1 MPSTLDEALP
11 SLLTTI
17 YNFPPAPPKF
27 DRLGTFYIA
36 FGASWTFLVVAGML
50 FCALNHENPVLKI
63 RCIPLS
69 FGAIILLHSYWIL
82 AQITY
87 SVGMSMPIVLAYDI
101 QYFFMG
107 IYYPLGMALF
117 HASNLRFLRIAKL
130 QRHFARSEVRG
141 REERSREGG
150 VLSVFR
156 RVRGWEYTAQIMFW
170 IGLGITVQILLTI
183 VMWLA
188 CKKYHPSFGMPG
200 TEIKGSTFS
209 EQLVDLGRG
218 WEWWP
223 SLLWQLVWTWIVA
236 PYLIWHSWDIRD
248 TMGWRTQ
255 TIACCTASLHA
266 VPMFLIASYVPAFQK
281 VNVYFAPSQWIH
293 LSIMVF
299 EIFAVFVPVYL
310 VIRSWSIVRRVNTS
324 NDRWEVDSMKST
336 SDTDDSS
343 SSIIVVADWKSSS
356 TSFSEKEPPDFFE
369 QDLGDRFLTMAAL
382 DYLLRNNPT
391 PLQDFSAMHDF
402 SGENIAFL
410 TRAARFK
417 ASWPVMPSGAQIRD
431 VYNEALGIYTDFIST
446 KHAEFPLNLASRDL
460 KALED
465 IFEYA
470 ARSLMGGSESDANRN
485 PATPFDVEA
494 SSPRGGPG
502 FLGNSSTASEVFLLA
517 PVQYRGPVPRAFS
530 LDVFDQIESHVKYL
544 VLTNTWPKFV
554 GEMCARRREGGLSC
568 SEVAMSSQESGNSSR
583 FSRRLDRVLRDMGL

>member
-1 MPSTLDEALP
+1 MPMTPEALP
-11 SLLTTI
+11 SLTTI

-27 DRLGTFYIA
+27 DRVGTFYIA
-36 FGASWTFLVVAGML
+36 FGASWTLLVVAGML
-50 FCALNHENPVLKI
+50 FCALNHDNPVVKI

-87 SVGMSMPIVLAYDI
+87 SVGMSMPVVLAYDI

-130 QRHFARSEVRG
+130 QRYFARSEVPV
-141 REERSREGG
+141 RELKSREEGG

-156 RVRGWEYTAQIMFW
+156 RVRDWEYTAQIMFW
-170 IGLGITVQILLTI
+170 VGLGIAVQILLTI

-188 CKKYHPSFGMPG
+188 CKKYHPSFGLPG
-200 TEIKGSTFS
+200 TEIKGSTFP

-223 SLLWQLVWTWIVA
+223 FLLWQLVWTWIVA

-299 EIFAVFVPVYL
+299 EIFAVFVPAYL
-310 VIRSWSIVRRVNTS
+310 VIRSWSIVRHVNTS
-324 NDRWEVDSMKST
+324 NDRWEVDSMKSI
-336 SDTDDSS
+336 SDVSSSS
-343 SSIIVVADWKSSS
+343 SSIVADWKSSYF
-356 TSFSEKEPPDFFE
+356 TSFSKKETPDFFK

-417 ASWPVMPSGAQIRD
+417 ASWPVMPSGTQVLD

-446 KHAEFPLNLASRDL
+446 KDAEFPLNLASREL
-460 KALED
+460 KAQED
-465 IFEYA
+465 VFEYA
-470 ARSLMGGSESDANRN
+470 VRSLMGASDAN

-494 SSPRGGPG
+494 PRAKGG
-502 FLGNSSTASEVFLLA
+502 FLGNSSTASEIFLL
-517 PVQYRGPVPRAFS
+517 VQYRGPVPDAFS
-530 LDVFDQIESHVKYL
+530 LDIFDQIESHVKYL

-554 GEMCARRREGGLSC
+554 SEMRARRREGGLNCSE
-568 SEVAMSSQESGNSSR
+568 SEVAVSEQEQESRNSSR
-583 FSRRLDRVLRDMGL
+583 FSSRLDKVLRDMGL

>member
-1 MPSTLDEALP
+1 MPSSTPEALP
-11 SLLTTI
+11 SLTTI
-17 YNFPPAPPKF
+17 YNFPPTPPKF
-27 DRLGTFYIA
+27 DPVGTFYIA
-36 FGASWTFLVVAGML
+36 FGASWTLLVVAGML
-50 FCALNHENPVLKI
+50 FCALNHDNPVLKI

-82 AQITY
+82 AQVTY

-107 IYYPLGMALF
+107 VYYPLGMALF

-130 QRHFARSEVRG
+130 QRHFARSEVRR

-150 VLSVFR
+150 VLSGFR
-156 RVRGWEYTAQIMFW
+156 RVRGWEYTAQVMFW
-170 IGLGITVQILLTI
+170 VGLGISVQILLTI

-200 TEIKGSTFS
+200 TEIKGSTFP

-236 PYLIWHSWDIRD
+236 PYLIWQSWDIRD

-299 EIFAVFVPVYL
+299 EIFALFVPAYL
-310 VIRSWSIVRRVNTS
+310 VIRSWSTVRRVNTS

-336 SDTDDSS
+336 SDVS
-343 SSIIVVADWKSSS
+343 SSIVADWKSSS
-356 TSFSEKEPPDFFE
+356 TSISEKEPRDFFE

-417 ASWPVMPSGAQIRD
+417 ASWPVMPSGAQVLD

-446 KHAEFPLNLASRDL
+446 KDAEFPLNLASRDL
-460 KALED
+460 KAQED

-470 ARSLMGGSESDANRN
+470 ARSLMGGSDAN

-494 SSPRGGPG
+494 PRGG
-502 FLGNSSTASEVFLLA
+502 FLGNSSTASDIFLL
-517 PVQYRGPVPRAFS
+517 VQYRGPVPDAFS

-554 GEMCARRREGGLSC
+554 GEMRARRREGGLNC
-568 SEVAMSSQESGNSSR
+568 SEVTMSSQESSDSSR
-583 FSRRLDRVLRDMGL
+583 FSRRLDKVLRDMGL

>member
-1 MPSTLDEALP
+1 MPMIPEALP
-11 SLLTTI
+11 SLTTI

-27 DRLGTFYIA
+27 DRVGTFYIA
-36 FGASWTFLVVAGML
+36 FGASWTLLVVAGML
-50 FCALNHENPVLKI
+50 FCALNHDNPVVKI

-69 FGAIILLHSYWIL
+69 FGAIILLHSCWIL

-117 HASNLRFLRIAKL
+117 HVSNLRFLRIAKL
-130 QRHFARSEVRG
+130 QRHFARSELRVRELKS
-141 REERSREGG
+141 REEGG

-156 RVRGWEYTAQIMFW
+156 RVRDWEYTAQIMFW
-170 IGLGITVQILLTI
+170 VGLGIAVQILLTI

-188 CKKYHPSFGMPG
+188 CKKYHPTFGLPG
-200 TEIKGSTFS
+200 TETKGSTFP

-223 SLLWQLVWTWIVA
+223 CLLWQLVWTWIVA
-236 PYLIWHSWDIRD
+236 PYLIWHSWDMRD

-299 EIFAVFVPVYL
+299 EIFAVFVPAYL
-310 VIRSWSIVRRVNTS
+310 VIRSWSIVHHVNTS
-324 NDRWEVDSMKST
+324 NDRWEVNSMKQKSN
-336 SDTDDSS
+336 SDVSSS
-343 SSIIVVADWKSSS
+343 SSIVADWKSSSS
-356 TSFSEKEPPDFFE
+356 TSFSEKETPDFFK

-417 ASWPVMPSGAQIRD
+417 ASWPVMPPGTQVLD

-446 KHAEFPLNLASRDL
+446 KDAEFPLNLASREL
-460 KALED
+460 KAQKDL
-465 IFEYA
+465 FEYA
-470 ARSLMGGSESDANRN
+470 ARSLMGASDAN

-494 SSPRGGPG
+494 PTRARGG
-502 FLGNSSTASEVFLLA
+502 FVGNSSTASEIFLL
-517 PVQYRGPVPRAFS
+517 VQYRGPVPDAFS

-554 GEMCARRREGGLSC
+554 SEMRARRWEGGLNCSE
-568 SEVAMSSQESGNSSR
+568 SEVAMSSQESRNSSR
-583 FSRRLDRVLRDMGL
+583 FSSRLDKVLRDMGL

>member
-1 MPSTLDEALP
+1 MPSSTPGALP
-11 SLLTTI
+11 SLTTI
-17 YNFPPAPPKF
+17 YNFPPTPPKF
-27 DRLGTFYIA
+27 DPVGTFYIA
-36 FGASWTFLVVAGML
+36 FGASWTLLVVAGML
-50 FCALNHENPVLKI
+50 FCALNHDNPVLKI

-82 AQITY
+82 AQVTY

-107 IYYPLGMALF
+107 VYYPLGMALF

-150 VLSVFR
+150 VLSGFR
-156 RVRGWEYTAQIMFW
+156 RVRGWEYTAQVMFW
-170 IGLGITVQILLTI
+170 VGLGISVQILLTI

-200 TEIKGSTFS
+200 TEIKGSTFP

-236 PYLIWHSWDIRD
+236 PYLIWQSWDIRD

-299 EIFAVFVPVYL
+299 EIFALFVPAYL
-310 VIRSWSIVRRVNTS
+310 VIRSWSTVRRVNTS
-324 NDRWEVDSMKST
+324 NVRWEVDSMKST
-336 SDTDDSS
+336 SDVS
-343 SSIIVVADWKSSS
+343 SSIVADWKSSS
-356 TSFSEKEPPDFFE
+356 TSISEKEPPDFFE

-417 ASWPVMPSGAQIRD
+417 ASWPVMPSGAQVLD

-446 KHAEFPLNLASRDL
+446 KDAEFPLNLASRDL
-460 KALED
+460 KAQED

-470 ARSLMGGSESDANRN
+470 ARSLMGGSDAN

-494 SSPRGGPG
+494 PRGG
-502 FLGNSSTASEVFLLA
+502 FLGNSSTASDIFLL
-517 PVQYRGPVPRAFS
+517 VQYRGPVPDAFS

-554 GEMCARRREGGLSC
+554 GEMRARRREGGLNC
-568 SEVAMSSQESGNSSR
+568 SEVTMSSQESSDSSR
-583 FSRRLDRVLRDMGL
+583 FSRRLDKVLRDMGL

>member
-1 MPSTLDEALP
+1 MPSSTPEALP
-11 SLLTTI
+11 SLTTI
-17 YNFPPAPPKF
+17 YNFPPTPPKF
-27 DRLGTFYIA
+27 DPVGTFYIA
-36 FGASWTFLVVAGML
+36 FGASWTLLVVAGML
-50 FCALNHENPVLKI
+50 FCALNHDNPVLKI

-82 AQITY
+82 AQVTY

-107 IYYPLGMALF
+107 VYYPLGMALF

-150 VLSVFR
+150 VLSGFR
-156 RVRGWEYTAQIMFW
+156 RVRGWEYTAQVMFW
-170 IGLGITVQILLTI
+170 VGLGIAVQILLTI

-200 TEIKGSTFS
+200 TEIKGSTFP

-236 PYLIWHSWDIRD
+236 PYLIWQSWDIRD

-299 EIFAVFVPVYL
+299 EIFALFVPAYL
-310 VIRSWSIVRRVNTS
+310 VIRSWSTVRRVNTS
-324 NDRWEVDSMKST
+324 NVRWEVDSMKST
-336 SDTDDSS
+336 SDVS
-343 SSIIVVADWKSSS
+343 SSIVADWKSSS
-356 TSFSEKEPPDFFE
+356 TSISEKEPPDFFE

-417 ASWPVMPSGAQIRD
+417 ASWPVMPSGAQVLD

-446 KHAEFPLNLASRDL
+446 KDAEFPLNLASRDL
-460 KALED
+460 KAQED

-470 ARSLMGGSESDANRN
+470 ARSLMGGSDAN

-494 SSPRGGPG
+494 PRGG
-502 FLGNSSTASEVFLLA
+502 FLGNSSTASDIFLL
-517 PVQYRGPVPRAFS
+517 VQYRGPVPDAFS

-554 GEMCARRREGGLSC
+554 GEMRARRREGGLNC
-568 SEVAMSSQESGNSSR
+568 SEVTMSSQESSDSSR
-583 FSRRLDRVLRDMGL
+583 FSRRLDKVLRDMGL

>member
-1 MPSTLDEALP
+1 MPSSTPGALP
-11 SLLTTI
+11 SLTTI
-17 YNFPPAPPKF
+17 YNFPPTPPKF
-27 DRLGTFYIA
+27 DPVGTFYIA
-36 FGASWTFLVVAGML
+36 FGASWTLLVVAGML
-50 FCALNHENPVLKI
+50 FCALNHDNPVLKI

-82 AQITY
+82 AQVTY

-107 IYYPLGMALF
+107 VYYPLGMALF

-150 VLSVFR
+150 VLSGFR
-156 RVRGWEYTAQIMFW
+156 RVRGWEYTAQVMFW
-170 IGLGITVQILLTI
+170 VGLGISVQILLTI

-200 TEIKGSTFS
+200 TEIKGSTFP

-236 PYLIWHSWDIRD
+236 PYLIWQSWDIRD

-299 EIFAVFVPVYL
+299 EIFALFVPAYL
-310 VIRSWSIVRRVNTS
+310 VIRSWSTVRRVNTS

-336 SDTDDSS
+336 SDVS
-343 SSIIVVADWKSSS
+343 SSIVADWKSSS
-356 TSFSEKEPPDFFE
+356 TSISEKEPPDFFE

-391 PLQDFSAMHDF
+391 PLQNFSAMHDF

-417 ASWPVMPSGAQIRD
+417 ASWPVMPSGAQVLD

-446 KHAEFPLNLASRDL
+446 KDAEFPLNLASRDL
-460 KALED
+460 KAQED

-470 ARSLMGGSESDANRN
+470 ARSLMGGSDAN

-494 SSPRGGPG
+494 PRGG
-502 FLGNSSTASEVFLLA
+502 FLGNSSTASDIFLL
-517 PVQYRGPVPRAFS
+517 VQYRGPVPDAFS

-554 GEMCARRREGGLSC
+554 GEMRARRREGGLNC
-568 SEVAMSSQESGNSSR
+568 SEVTMSSQESSDSSR
-583 FSRRLDRVLRDMGL
+583 FSRRLDKVLRDMGL

>member
-1 MPSTLDEALP
+1 MPSSTPEALP
-11 SLLTTI
+11 SLTTI
-17 YNFPPAPPKF
+17 YNFPPTPPKF
-27 DRLGTFYIA
+27 DPVGTFYIA
-36 FGASWTFLVVAGML
+36 FGASWTLLVVAGML
-50 FCALNHENPVLKI
+50 FCALNHDNPVLKI

-69 FGAIILLHSYWIL
+69 FGAIILLHSFWIL
-82 AQITY
+82 AQVTY

-107 IYYPLGMALF
+107 VYYPLGMALF

-150 VLSVFR
+150 VLSGFR
-156 RVRGWEYTAQIMFW
+156 RVRGWEYTAQVMFW
-170 IGLGITVQILLTI
+170 VGLGISVQILLTI

-200 TEIKGSTFS
+200 TEIKGSTFP

-236 PYLIWHSWDIRD
+236 PYLIWQSWDIRD

-299 EIFAVFVPVYL
+299 EIFALFVPAYL
-310 VIRSWSIVRRVNTS
+310 VIRSWSTVRRVNTS

-336 SDTDDSS
+336 SDVS
-343 SSIIVVADWKSSS
+343 SSIVADWKSSS
-356 TSFSEKEPPDFFE
+356 TRISEKEPPDFFE

-417 ASWPVMPSGAQIRD
+417 ASWPVMPSGAQVLD

-446 KHAEFPLNLASRDL
+446 KDAEFPLNLASRDL
-460 KALED
+460 KAQED

-470 ARSLMGGSESDANRN
+470 ARSLMGGSDAN

-494 SSPRGGPG
+494 PRGG
-502 FLGNSSTASEVFLLA
+502 FLGNSSTASDIFLL
-517 PVQYRGPVPRAFS
+517 VQYRGPVPDAFS

-554 GEMCARRREGGLSC
+554 GEMRARRREGGLNC
-568 SEVAMSSQESGNSSR
+568 SEVTMSSQESSDSSR
-583 FSRRLDRVLRDMGL
+583 FSRRLDKVLRDMGL

>member
-1 MPSTLDEALP
+1 MPSSTPGALP
-11 SLLTTI
+11 SLTTI
-17 YNFPPAPPKF
+17 YNFPPTPPKF
-27 DRLGTFYIA
+27 DPVGTFYIA
-36 FGASWTFLVVAGML
+36 FGASWTLLVVAGML
-50 FCALNHENPVLKI
+50 FCALNHDNPVLKI

-82 AQITY
+82 AQVTY

-107 IYYPLGMALF
+107 VYYPLGMALF

-150 VLSVFR
+150 VLSGFR
-156 RVRGWEYTAQIMFW
+156 RVRGWEYTAQVMFW
-170 IGLGITVQILLTI
+170 VGLGISVQILLTI

-200 TEIKGSTFS
+200 TEIKGSTFP

-236 PYLIWHSWDIRD
+236 PYLIWQSWDIRD

-299 EIFAVFVPVYL
+299 EIFALFVPAYL
-310 VIRSWSIVRRVNTS
+310 VIRSWSTVRRVNTS

-336 SDTDDSS
+336 SDVS
-343 SSIIVVADWKSSS
+343 SSIVADWKSSS
-356 TSFSEKEPPDFFE
+356 TSISEKEPPDFFE

-417 ASWPVMPSGAQIRD
+417 ASWPVMPSGAQVLD

-446 KHAEFPLNLASRDL
+446 KDAEFPLNLASRDL
-460 KALED
+460 KAQED

-470 ARSLMGGSESDANRN
+470 ARSLMGGSDAN

-494 SSPRGGPG
+494 PRGG
-502 FLGNSSTASEVFLLA
+502 FLGNSSTASDIFLL
-517 PVQYRGPVPRAFS
+517 VQYRGPVPDAFS

-554 GEMCARRREGGLSC
+554 GEMRARRREGGLNC
-568 SEVAMSSQESGNSSR
+568 SEVTMSSQESSDSSR
-583 FSRRLDRVLRDMGL
+583 FSRRLDKVLRDMGL

>member
-1 MPSTLDEALP
+1 MPSSTPEALP
-11 SLLTTI
+11 SLTTI
-17 YNFPPAPPKF
+17 YNFPPTPPKF
-27 DRLGTFYIA
+27 DPVGTFYIA
-36 FGASWTFLVVAGML
+36 FGASWTLLVVAGML
-50 FCALNHENPVLKI
+50 FCALNHDNPVLKI

-82 AQITY
+82 AQVTY

-107 IYYPLGMALF
+107 VYYPLGMALF

-150 VLSVFR
+150 VLSGFR
-156 RVRGWEYTAQIMFW
+156 RVRGWEYTAQVMFW
-170 IGLGITVQILLTI
+170 VGLGIAVQILLTI

-200 TEIKGSTFS
+200 TEIKGSTFP

-236 PYLIWHSWDIRD
+236 PYLIWQSWDIRD

-299 EIFAVFVPVYL
+299 EIFALFVPAYL
-310 VIRSWSIVRRVNTS
+310 VIRSWSTVRRVNTS

-336 SDTDDSS
+336 SDVS
-343 SSIIVVADWKSSS
+343 SSIVADWKSSS
-356 TSFSEKEPPDFFE
+356 TSISEKEPPDFFE

-391 PLQDFSAMHDF
+391 PLQNFSAMHDF

-417 ASWPVMPSGAQIRD
+417 ASWPVMPSGAQVLD

-446 KHAEFPLNLASRDL
+446 KDAEFPLNLASRDL
-460 KALED
+460 KAQED

-470 ARSLMGGSESDANRN
+470 ARSLMGGSDAN

-494 SSPRGGPG
+494 PRGG
-502 FLGNSSTASEVFLLA
+502 FLGNSSTASDIFLL
-517 PVQYRGPVPRAFS
+517 VQYRGPVPDAFS

-554 GEMCARRREGGLSC
+554 GEMRARRREGGLNC
-568 SEVAMSSQESGNSSR
+568 SEVTMSSQESSDSSR
-583 FSRRLDRVLRDMGL
+583 FSRRLDKVLRDMGL

>member
-1 MPSTLDEALP
+1 MPSSTPEALP
-11 SLLTTI
+11 SLTTI
-17 YNFPPAPPKF
+17 YNFPPTPPKF
-27 DRLGTFYIA
+27 DPVGTFYIA
-36 FGASWTFLVVAGML
+36 FGASWTLLVVAGML
-50 FCALNHENPVLKI
+50 FCALNHDNPVLKI

-82 AQITY
+82 AQVTY

-107 IYYPLGMALF
+107 VYYPLGMALF

-150 VLSVFR
+150 VLSGFR
-156 RVRGWEYTAQIMFW
+156 RVRGWEYTAQVMFW
-170 IGLGITVQILLTI
+170 VGLGISVQILLTI
-183 VMWLA
+183 VMWLV

-200 TEIKGSTFS
+200 TEIKGSTFP

-236 PYLIWHSWDIRD
+236 PYLIWQSWDIRD

-299 EIFAVFVPVYL
+299 EIFALFVPAYL
-310 VIRSWSIVRRVNTS
+310 VIRSWSTVRRVNTS

-336 SDTDDSS
+336 SDVS
-343 SSIIVVADWKSSS
+343 SSIVADWKRSS
-356 TSFSEKEPPDFFE
+356 TSISEKEPPDFFE

-417 ASWPVMPSGAQIRD
+417 ASWPVMPSGAQVLD

-446 KHAEFPLNLASRDL
+446 KDAEFPLNLASRDL
-460 KALED
+460 KAQED

-470 ARSLMGGSESDANRN
+470 ARSLMGGSDAN

-494 SSPRGGPG
+494 PRGG
-502 FLGNSSTASEVFLLA
+502 FLGNSSTASDIFLL
-517 PVQYRGPVPRAFS
+517 VQYRGPVPDAFS

-554 GEMCARRREGGLSC
+554 GEMRARRREGGLNC
-568 SEVAMSSQESGNSSR
+568 SEVTMSSQESSDSSR
-583 FSRRLDRVLRDMGL
+583 FSRRLDKVLRDMGL

>member
-1 MPSTLDEALP
+1 MPSSTPEALP
-11 SLLTTI
+11 SLTTI

-27 DRLGTFYIA
+27 DRVGTFYIA
-36 FGASWTFLVVAGML
+36 FGASWTLLVVAGML
-50 FCALNHENPVLKI
+50 FCARNHDNPVLKI

-82 AQITY
+82 AQVTY

-141 REERSREGG
+141 RESRSLDGG
-150 VLSVFR
+150 GFSVSR
-156 RVRGWEYTAQIMFW
+156 RVRDWEYTAQIMFW
-170 IGLGITVQILLTI
+170 VGLGIAVQILLTI

-200 TEIKGSTFS
+200 TEIKGSTFP

-223 SLLWQLVWTWIVA
+223 SLLWQLAWTWIVA
-236 PYLIWHSWDIRD
+236 PYLIWRSWDIRD

-266 VPMFLIASYVPAFQK
+266 VPMFLIASYLPAFQK

-299 EIFAVFVPVYL
+299 EIFAVFVPAYL
-310 VIRSWSIVRRVNTS
+310 VIRSWSIVRRVNSS
-324 NDRWEVDSMKST
+324 NDRWQVDSMKST
-336 SDTDDSS
+336 SDV
-343 SSIIVVADWKSSS
+343 SSIVADWKSAS
-356 TSFSEKEPPDFFE
+356 TSFSEKETLDFFQ

-410 TRAARFK
+410 TRATRFK
-417 ASWPVMPSGAQIRD
+417 ASWPVMPSGAQVLD

-446 KHAEFPLNLASRDL
+446 KDAEFPLNLASREL
-460 KALED
+460 KAQED

-470 ARSLMGGSESDANRN
+470 ARSLTGGSDAN

-494 SSPRGGPG
+494 PRGG
-502 FLGNSSTASEVFLLA
+502 FLGNSSTASDVFLL
-517 PVQYRGPVPRAFS
+517 VQYRGPVPDAFS

-544 VLTNTWPKFV
+544 VLTNTWPKFIR
-554 GEMCARRREGGLSC
+554 EMRARRREGGLNC
-568 SEVAMSSQESGNSSR
+568 SEVTMSSQQSSDSTR
-583 FSRRLDRVLRDMGL
+583 FSRRLDKVLRDMGL

>member
-1 MPSTLDEALP
+1 MPSSTPGALP
-11 SLLTTI
+11 SLTTI
-17 YNFPPAPPKF
+17 YNFPPTPPKF
-27 DRLGTFYIA
+27 DPVGTFYIA
-36 FGASWTFLVVAGML
+36 FGASWTLLVVAGML
-50 FCALNHENPVLKI
+50 FCALNYDNPVLKI

-82 AQITY
+82 AQVTY

-107 IYYPLGMALF
+107 VYYPLGMALF

-150 VLSVFR
+150 VLSGFR
-156 RVRGWEYTAQIMFW
+156 RVRGWEYTAQVMFW
-170 IGLGITVQILLTI
+170 VGLGISVQILLTI

-200 TEIKGSTFS
+200 TEIKGSTFP

-236 PYLIWHSWDIRD
+236 PYLIWQSWDIRD

-299 EIFAVFVPVYL
+299 EIFALFVPAYL
-310 VIRSWSIVRRVNTS
+310 VIRSWSTVRRVNTS

-336 SDTDDSS
+336 SDVS
-343 SSIIVVADWKSSS
+343 SSIVADWKSSS
-356 TSFSEKEPPDFFE
+356 TSISEKEPPDFFE

-417 ASWPVMPSGAQIRD
+417 ASWPVMPSGAQVLD

-446 KHAEFPLNLASRDL
+446 KDAEFPLNLASRDL
-460 KALED
+460 KAQED

-470 ARSLMGGSESDANRN
+470 ARSLMGGSDAN

-494 SSPRGGPG
+494 PRGG
-502 FLGNSSTASEVFLLA
+502 FLGNSSTASDIFLL
-517 PVQYRGPVPRAFS
+517 VQYRGPVPDAFS

-554 GEMCARRREGGLSC
+554 GEMRARRREGGLNC
-568 SEVAMSSQESGNSSR
+568 SEVTMSSQESSDSSR
-583 FSRRLDRVLRDMGL
+583 FSRRLDKVLRDMGL

>member
-1 MPSTLDEALP
+1 MPSSTPEALP
-11 SLLTTI
+11 SLTTI
-17 YNFPPAPPKF
+17 YNFPPTPPKF
-27 DRLGTFYIA
+27 DPVGTFYIA
-36 FGASWTFLVVAGML
+36 FGASWTLLVVAGML
-50 FCALNHENPVLKI
+50 FCALNHDNPVLKI

-82 AQITY
+82 AQVTY

-107 IYYPLGMALF
+107 VYYPLGMALF

-130 QRHFARSEVRG
+130 QRHFARSEVRE

-150 VLSVFR
+150 VLSGFR
-156 RVRGWEYTAQIMFW
+156 RVRGWEYTAQVMFW
-170 IGLGITVQILLTI
+170 VGLGISVQILLTI

-200 TEIKGSTFS
+200 TEIKGSTFP

-236 PYLIWHSWDIRD
+236 PYLIWQSWDIRD

-299 EIFAVFVPVYL
+299 EIFALFVPAYL
-310 VIRSWSIVRRVNTS
+310 VIRSWSTVRRVNTS

-336 SDTDDSS
+336 SDVS
-343 SSIIVVADWKSSS
+343 SSIVADWKSSS
-356 TSFSEKEPPDFFE
+356 TSISEKEPPDFFE

-391 PLQDFSAMHDF
+391 PLQNFSAMHDF

-417 ASWPVMPSGAQIRD
+417 ASWPVMPSGAQVLD

-446 KHAEFPLNLASRDL
+446 KDAEFPLNLASRDL
-460 KALED
+460 KAQED

-470 ARSLMGGSESDANRN
+470 ARSLMGGSDAN

-494 SSPRGGPG
+494 PRGG
-502 FLGNSSTASEVFLLA
+502 FLGNSSTASDIFLL
-517 PVQYRGPVPRAFS
+517 VQYRGPVPDAFS

-554 GEMCARRREGGLSC
+554 GEMRARRREGGFNC
-568 SEVAMSSQESGNSSR
+568 SEVTMSSQESSDSSR
-583 FSRRLDRVLRDMGL
+583 FSRRLDKVLRDMGL

>member
-1 MPSTLDEALP
+1 MPSTLEALP
-11 SLLTTI
+11 SLTTI

-27 DRLGTFYIA
+27 DRVGTFYIA
-36 FGASWTFLVVAGML
+36 FGASWTLLVVAGML
-50 FCALNHENPVLKI
+50 FCALNHDNPVLKI

-69 FGAIILLHSYWIL
+69 FGAIILLHLYWIL

-141 REERSREGG
+141 RESSSLEGA

-156 RVRGWEYTAQIMFW
+156 RVRDWEYTAQIMLW
-170 IGLGITVQILLTI
+170 VGLGIAVQILLTTF
-183 VMWLA
+183 MWLA
-188 CKKYHPSFGMPG
+188 CKKYHPSFGLPG

-236 PYLIWHSWDIRD
+236 PYLIWHSWNIRD

-266 VPMFLIASYVPAFQK
+266 VPMFLIASYVPVFQK

-299 EIFAVFVPVYL
+299 EIFAVFVPAYL
-310 VIRSWSIVRRVNTS
+310 VIRSWSIVHRVNTS

-336 SDTDDSS
+336 SDVF
-343 SSIIVVADWKSSS
+343 SIVADWKSSS
-356 TSFSEKEPPDFFE
+356 TSFSEKKTSDFFE

-382 DYLLRNNPT
+382 DYLLRNNST
-391 PLQDFSAMHDF
+391 PLQDFSAIHDF

-417 ASWPVMPSGAQIRD
+417 ASWPVMPSGAQVLD
-431 VYNEALGIYTDFIST
+431 VYNDALGIYTDFIST
-446 KHAEFPLNLASRDL
+446 KDAEFPLNLASRDL
-460 KALED
+460 KAQEN

-470 ARSLMGGSESDANRN
+470 ARSLMGSSDAN

-494 SSPRGGPG
+494 PKAG
-502 FLGNSSTASEVFLLA
+502 FLGNGSTASEMSLL
-517 PVQYRGPVPRAFS
+517 VQYRGPVPDAFS

-554 GEMCARRREGGLSC
+554 GKMRARRRERGLNC
-568 SEVAMSSQESGNSSR
+568 SEVTMSSQQSRNSSR
-583 FSRRLDRVLRDMGL
+583 FSRRLDKVLREMGL

>member
-1 MPSTLDEALP
+1 MPSSTPEALP
-11 SLLTTI
+11 SLTTI
-17 YNFPPAPPKF
+17 YNFPPTPPKF
-27 DRLGTFYIA
+27 DPVGTFYIA
-36 FGASWTFLVVAGML
+36 FGASWTLLVVAGML
-50 FCALNHENPVLKI
+50 FCALNHDNPVLKI

-82 AQITY
+82 AQVTY

-107 IYYPLGMALF
+107 VYYPLGMALF

-150 VLSVFR
+150 VLSGFR
-156 RVRGWEYTAQIMFW
+156 RVRGWEYTAQVMFW
-170 IGLGITVQILLTI
+170 VGLGISVQILLTI

-200 TEIKGSTFS
+200 TEIKGSTFP

-236 PYLIWHSWDIRD
+236 PYLIWQSWDIRD

-299 EIFAVFVPVYL
+299 EIFALFVPAYL
-310 VIRSWSIVRRVNTS
+310 VIRSWSTVRRVNTS

-336 SDTDDSS
+336 SDVS
-343 SSIIVVADWKSSS
+343 SSIVADWKSSS
-356 TSFSEKEPPDFFE
+356 TSISEKEPPDFFE

-417 ASWPVMPSGAQIRD
+417 ASWPVMPSGAQVLD

-446 KHAEFPLNLASRDL
+446 KDAEFPLNLASRDL
-460 KALED
+460 KAQED

-470 ARSLMGGSESDANRN
+470 ARSLMGGSDAN

-494 SSPRGGPG
+494 PRGG
-502 FLGNSSTASEVFLLA
+502 FLGNSSTASDIFLL
-517 PVQYRGPVPRAFS
+517 VQYRGPVPDAFS

-554 GEMCARRREGGLSC
+554 GEMRARRREGGLNC
-568 SEVAMSSQESGNSSR
+568 SEVTMSSQESSDSSR
-583 FSRRLDRVLRDMGL
+583 FSRRLDKVLRDMGL

>member
-1 MPSTLDEALP
+1 MPSSTPEALP
-11 SLLTTI
+11 SLTTI
-17 YNFPPAPPKF
+17 YNFLPTPPKF
-27 DRLGTFYIA
+27 DPVGTFYIA
-36 FGASWTFLVVAGML
+36 FGASWTLLVVAGML
-50 FCALNHENPVLKI
+50 FCALNHDNPVLKI

-82 AQITY
+82 AQVTY

-107 IYYPLGMALF
+107 VYYPLGMALF

-150 VLSVFR
+150 VLSGFR
-156 RVRGWEYTAQIMFW
+156 RVRGWEYTAQVMFW
-170 IGLGITVQILLTI
+170 VGLGISVQILLTI

-200 TEIKGSTFS
+200 TEIKGSTFP

-236 PYLIWHSWDIRD
+236 PYLIWQSWDIRD

-299 EIFAVFVPVYL
+299 EIFALFVPAYL
-310 VIRSWSIVRRVNTS
+310 VIRSWSTVRRVNTS

-336 SDTDDSS
+336 SDVS
-343 SSIIVVADWKSSS
+343 SSIVADWKSSS
-356 TSFSEKEPPDFFE
+356 TSISEKEPPDFFE

-417 ASWPVMPSGAQIRD
+417 ASWPVMPSGAQVLD

-446 KHAEFPLNLASRDL
+446 KDAEFPLNLASRDL
-460 KALED
+460 KAQED

-470 ARSLMGGSESDANRN
+470 ARSLMGGSDAN

-494 SSPRGGPG
+494 PRGG
-502 FLGNSSTASEVFLLA
+502 FLGNSSTASDIFLL
-517 PVQYRGPVPRAFS
+517 VQYRGPVPDAFS

-554 GEMCARRREGGLSC
+554 GEMRARRREGGLNC
-568 SEVAMSSQESGNSSR
+568 SEVTMSSQESSYSSR
-583 FSRRLDRVLRDMGL
+583 FSRRLDKVLRDMGL

>member
-1 MPSTLDEALP
+1 MPMIPEALP
-11 SLLTTI
+11 SLTTI

-27 DRLGTFYIA
+27 DRVGTFYIA
-36 FGASWTFLVVAGML
+36 FGASWTLLVVAGML
-50 FCALNHENPVLKI
+50 FCALNHDNPVVKI

-69 FGAIILLHSYWIL
+69 FGAIILLHSCWIL

-130 QRHFARSEVRG
+130 QRHFARSELRVRELKS
-141 REERSREGG
+141 REEGG

-156 RVRGWEYTAQIMFW
+156 RVRDWEYTAQIMFW
-170 IGLGITVQILLTI
+170 VGLGIAVQILLTI

-188 CKKYHPSFGMPG
+188 CKKYHPSFGLPG
-200 TEIKGSTFS
+200 TEIKGSTFP

-223 SLLWQLVWTWIVA
+223 CLLWQLVWTWIVA
-236 PYLIWHSWDIRD
+236 PYLIWHSWDMRD

-299 EIFAVFVPVYL
+299 EIFAVFVPAYL
-310 VIRSWSIVRRVNTS
+310 VIRSWSIVHHVNTS
-324 NDRWEVDSMKST
+324 NDRWEVNSMKQKSISDVST
-336 SDTDDSS
+336 S
-343 SSIIVVADWKSSS
+343 SSIVADWKSSS
-356 TSFSEKEPPDFFE
+356 STSFSQKETPDFFK

-417 ASWPVMPSGAQIRD
+417 ASWPVMPPGTQVLD

-446 KHAEFPLNLASRDL
+446 KDAEFPLNLASREFKAQKDL
-460 KALED
+460 
-465 IFEYA
+465 FEYA
-470 ARSLMGGSESDANRN
+470 ARSLMGASDAN

-494 SSPRGGPG
+494 PTRARGG
-502 FLGNSSTASEVFLLA
+502 FVGNSSTASEIFLL
-517 PVQYRGPVPRAFS
+517 VQYRGPVPDAFS

-554 GEMCARRREGGLSC
+554 SEMRARRWEGGLNC
-568 SEVAMSSQESGNSSR
+568 SESEGAMSLQESRNSSR
-583 FSRRLDRVLRDMGL
+583 FSSRLDKVLRDMGL

>member
-1 MPSTLDEALP
+1 MPSSTPEALP
-11 SLLTTI
+11 SLTTI
-17 YNFPPAPPKF
+17 YNFPPTPPKF
-27 DRLGTFYIA
+27 DPVGTFYIA
-36 FGASWTFLVVAGML
+36 FGASWTLLVVAGML
-50 FCALNHENPVLKI
+50 FCALNHDNPVLKI

-82 AQITY
+82 AQVTY

-107 IYYPLGMALF
+107 VYYPLGMALF

-150 VLSVFR
+150 ILSGFR
-156 RVRGWEYTAQIMFW
+156 RVRGWEYTAQVMFW
-170 IGLGITVQILLTI
+170 VGLGISVQILLTI

-200 TEIKGSTFS
+200 TEIKGSTFP

-236 PYLIWHSWDIRD
+236 PYLIWQSWDIRD

-299 EIFAVFVPVYL
+299 EIFALFVPAYL
-310 VIRSWSIVRRVNTS
+310 VIRSWSTVRRVNTS

-336 SDTDDSS
+336 SDVS
-343 SSIIVVADWKSSS
+343 SSIVADWKSSS
-356 TSFSEKEPPDFFE
+356 TSISEKEPPDFFE

-391 PLQDFSAMHDF
+391 PLQNFSAMHDF

-417 ASWPVMPSGAQIRD
+417 ASWPVMPSGAQVLD

-446 KHAEFPLNLASRDL
+446 KDAEFPLNLASRDL
-460 KALED
+460 KAQED

-470 ARSLMGGSESDANRN
+470 ARSLMGGSDAN

-494 SSPRGGPG
+494 PRGG
-502 FLGNSSTASEVFLLA
+502 FLGNSSTASDIFLL
-517 PVQYRGPVPRAFS
+517 VQYRGPVPDAFS

-554 GEMCARRREGGLSC
+554 GEMRARRREGGLNC
-568 SEVAMSSQESGNSSR
+568 SEVTMSSQESSDSSR
-583 FSRRLDRVLRDMGL
+583 FSRRLDKVLRDMGL

>member
-1 MPSTLDEALP
+1 MPSSTPGALP
-11 SLLTTI
+11 SLTTI
-17 YNFPPAPPKF
+17 YNFPPTPPKF
-27 DRLGTFYIA
+27 DPVGTFYIA
-36 FGASWTFLVVAGML
+36 FGASWTLLVVAGML
-50 FCALNHENPVLKI
+50 FCALNHDNPVLKI

-82 AQITY
+82 AQVTY

-107 IYYPLGMALF
+107 VYYPLGMALF

-150 VLSVFR
+150 VLSGFR

-170 IGLGITVQILLTI
+170 VGLGISVQILLTI

-200 TEIKGSTFS
+200 TEIKGSTFP

-236 PYLIWHSWDIRD
+236 PYLIWQSWDIRD

-299 EIFAVFVPVYL
+299 EIFALFVPAYL
-310 VIRSWSIVRRVNTS
+310 VIRSWSTVRRVNTS

-336 SDTDDSS
+336 SDVS
-343 SSIIVVADWKSSS
+343 SSIVADWKSSS
-356 TSFSEKEPPDFFE
+356 TSISEKEPPDFFE

-391 PLQDFSAMHDF
+391 PLQNFSAMHDF

-417 ASWPVMPSGAQIRD
+417 ASWPVMPSGAQVLD

-446 KHAEFPLNLASRDL
+446 KDAEFPLNLASRDL
-460 KALED
+460 KAQED

-470 ARSLMGGSESDANRN
+470 ARSLMGGSDAN

-494 SSPRGGPG
+494 PRGG
-502 FLGNSSTASEVFLLA
+502 FLGNSSTASDIFLL
-517 PVQYRGPVPRAFS
+517 VQYRGPVPDAFS

-554 GEMCARRREGGLSC
+554 GEMRARRREGGLNC
-568 SEVAMSSQESGNSSR
+568 SEVTMSSQESSYSSR
-583 FSRRLDRVLRDMGL
+583 FSRRLDKVLRDMGL

>member
-1 MPSTLDEALP
+1 MPSSTPEALP
-11 SLLTTI
+11 SLTTI
-17 YNFPPAPPKF
+17 YNFPPTPPKF
-27 DRLGTFYIA
+27 DPVGTFYIA
-36 FGASWTFLVVAGML
+36 FGASWTLLVVAGML
-50 FCALNHENPVLKI
+50 FCALNHDNPVLKI

-82 AQITY
+82 AQVTY

-107 IYYPLGMALF
+107 VYYPLGMALF

-150 VLSVFR
+150 VLSGFR
-156 RVRGWEYTAQIMFW
+156 RVRGWEYTAQVMFW
-170 IGLGITVQILLTI
+170 VGLGISVQILLTI

-200 TEIKGSTFS
+200 TEIKGSTFP

-236 PYLIWHSWDIRD
+236 PYLIWQSWDIRD

-299 EIFAVFVPVYL
+299 EIFALFVPAYL
-310 VIRSWSIVRRVNTS
+310 VIRSWSTVRRVNTS

-336 SDTDDSS
+336 SDVS
-343 SSIIVVADWKSSS
+343 SSIVADWKSSS
-356 TSFSEKEPPDFFE
+356 TSISEKEPPDFFD

-391 PLQDFSAMHDF
+391 PLQNFSAMHDF

-417 ASWPVMPSGAQIRD
+417 ASWPVMPSGAQVLD

-446 KHAEFPLNLASRDL
+446 KDAEFPLNLASRDL
-460 KALED
+460 KAQED

-470 ARSLMGGSESDANRN
+470 ARSLMGGSDAN

-494 SSPRGGPG
+494 PRGG
-502 FLGNSSTASEVFLLA
+502 FLGNSSTASDIFLL
-517 PVQYRGPVPRAFS
+517 VQYRGPVPDAFS

-554 GEMCARRREGGLSC
+554 GEMRARRREGGLNC
-568 SEVAMSSQESGNSSR
+568 SEVTMSSQESSDSSR
-583 FSRRLDRVLRDMGL
+583 FSRRLDKVLRDMGL

>member
-1 MPSTLDEALP
+1 MPMIPEALP
-11 SLLTTI
+11 SLTTI

-27 DRLGTFYIA
+27 DRVGTFYIA
-36 FGASWTFLVVAGML
+36 FGASWTLLVVAGML
-50 FCALNHENPVLKI
+50 FCALNHDNPVVKI

-69 FGAIILLHSYWIL
+69 FGAIILLHSCWIL

-130 QRHFARSEVRG
+130 QRHFARSELRVRELKS
-141 REERSREGG
+141 REEGG

-156 RVRGWEYTAQIMFW
+156 RVRDWEYTAQIMFW
-170 IGLGITVQILLTI
+170 VGLGIAVQILLTI

-188 CKKYHPSFGMPG
+188 CKKYHPTFGLPG
-200 TEIKGSTFS
+200 TEIKGSTFP

-223 SLLWQLVWTWIVA
+223 CLLWQLVWTWIVA
-236 PYLIWHSWDIRD
+236 PYLIWHSWDMRD

-299 EIFAVFVPVYL
+299 EIFAVFVPAYL
-310 VIRSWSIVRRVNTS
+310 VIRSWSIVHHVNTS
-324 NDRWEVDSMKST
+324 NDRWEVNSMKQKSISDVST
-336 SDTDDSS
+336 S
-343 SSIIVVADWKSSS
+343 SSIVADWKSSSS
-356 TSFSEKEPPDFFE
+356 TSFSEKETPDFFK

-417 ASWPVMPSGAQIRD
+417 ASWPVMPPGTQVLD

-446 KHAEFPLNLASRDL
+446 KDAEFPLNLASREL
-460 KALED
+460 KAQKDL
-465 IFEYA
+465 FEYA
-470 ARSLMGGSESDANRN
+470 ARSLMGASDAN

-494 SSPRGGPG
+494 PTRARGG
-502 FLGNSSTASEVFLLA
+502 FVGNSSTASEIFLL
-517 PVQYRGPVPRAFS
+517 VQYRGPVPDAFS

-554 GEMCARRREGGLSC
+554 SEMRARRWEGGLNR
-568 SEVAMSSQESGNSSR
+568 SESEGAMSLQESRNSSR
-583 FSRRLDRVLRDMGL
+583 FSSRLDKVLRDMGL

>member
-1 MPSTLDEALP
+1 MPSSTPEALP
-11 SLLTTI
+11 SLITI

-27 DRLGTFYIA
+27 DRVGTFYIA
-36 FGASWTFLVVAGML
+36 FGASWTLLVVAGML
-50 FCALNHENPVLKI
+50 FCALNHDNPVLKI

-82 AQITY
+82 AQVTY

-130 QRHFARSEVRG
+130 QRHFARSEIRG
-141 REERSREGG
+141 RESRSLEEGG
-150 VLSVFR
+150 LSVFR

-170 IGLGITVQILLTI
+170 VGLGIAVQILLTI

-200 TEIKGSTFS
+200 TEIKGSTFT

-236 PYLIWHSWDIRD
+236 PYLIWQSWDIRD

-299 EIFAVFVPVYL
+299 EIFAVFVPAYL
-310 VIRSWSIVRRVNTS
+310 VIRSWSIVRRVNTF

-336 SDTDDSS
+336 SDV
-343 SSIIVVADWKSSS
+343 SSIVADWKSSS
-356 TSFSEKEPPDFFE
+356 TSFSEKETLDFFE

-417 ASWPVMPSGAQIRD
+417 TSWPVMPSGAQVLD

-446 KHAEFPLNLASRDL
+446 KDAEFPLNLASREL
-460 KALED
+460 KAQED

-470 ARSLMGGSESDANRN
+470 ARSLMGGSDAN

-494 SSPRGGPG
+494 PRGG
-502 FLGNSSTASEVFLLA
+502 FLGNSSTASDIFLL
-517 PVQYRGPVPRAFS
+517 VQYRGPVPDAFS

-544 VLTNTWPKFV
+544 VLTNTWPKFIS
-554 GEMCARRREGGLSC
+554 EMRARRREGGLNC
-568 SEVAMSSQESGNSSR
+568 SEVTMSSQQSSDSSR
-583 FSRRLDRVLRDMGL
+583 FSRRLDKVLRDMGL

>member
-1 MPSTLDEALP
+1 MPSSTPEALP
-11 SLLTTI
+11 SLTTI
-17 YNFPPAPPKF
+17 YNFPPTPPKF
-27 DRLGTFYIA
+27 DPVGTFYIA
-36 FGASWTFLVVAGML
+36 FGASWTLLVVAGML
-50 FCALNHENPVLKI
+50 FCALNHDNPVLKI

-82 AQITY
+82 AQVTY

-107 IYYPLGMALF
+107 VYYPLGMALF

-150 VLSVFR
+150 VLSGFR
-156 RVRGWEYTAQIMFW
+156 RVRGWEYTAQVMFW
-170 IGLGITVQILLTI
+170 VGLGISVQILLTI

-200 TEIKGSTFS
+200 TEIKGSTFP

-236 PYLIWHSWDIRD
+236 PYLIWQSWDIRD

-299 EIFAVFVPVYL
+299 EIFALFVPAYL
-310 VIRSWSIVRRVNTS
+310 VIRSWSTVRRVNTS

-336 SDTDDSS
+336 SDVS
-343 SSIIVVADWKSSS
+343 SSIVADWKSSS
-356 TSFSEKEPPDFFE
+356 TSISEKEPPDFFE

-391 PLQDFSAMHDF
+391 PLQNFSAMHDF

-417 ASWPVMPSGAQIRD
+417 ASWPVMPSGAQVLD

-446 KHAEFPLNLASRDL
+446 KDAEFPLNLASRDL
-460 KALED
+460 KAQED

-470 ARSLMGGSESDANRN
+470 ARSLMGGSDAN

-494 SSPRGGPG
+494 PRGG
-502 FLGNSSTASEVFLLA
+502 FLGNSSTASDIFLL
-517 PVQYRGPVPRAFS
+517 VQYRGPVPDAFS

-554 GEMCARRREGGLSC
+554 GEMRARRREGGLNC
-568 SEVAMSSQESGNSSR
+568 SEVTMSSQESSDSSR
-583 FSRRLDRVLRDMGL
+583 FSRRLDKVLRDMGL

>member
-1 MPSTLDEALP
+1 MPSSTPEALP
-11 SLLTTI
+11 SLTTI
-17 YNFPPAPPKF
+17 YNFPPTPPKF
-27 DRLGTFYIA
+27 DPVGTFYIA
-36 FGASWTFLVVAGML
+36 FGASWTLLVVAGML
-50 FCALNHENPVLKI
+50 FCALNHDNPVLKI

-82 AQITY
+82 AQVTY
-87 SVGMSMPIVLAYDI
+87 SVGMSMPIVLVYDI

-107 IYYPLGMALF
+107 VYYPLGMALF

-141 REERSREGG
+141 REERSHEGG
-150 VLSVFR
+150 VLSGFR
-156 RVRGWEYTAQIMFW
+156 RVRGWEHTAQIMFW
-170 IGLGITVQILLTI
+170 VGLGIAVQILLTI

-200 TEIKGSTFS
+200 TEIKGSTFP

-236 PYLIWHSWDIRD
+236 PYLIWQSWDIRD

-299 EIFAVFVPVYL
+299 EIFALFVPAYL
-310 VIRSWSIVRRVNTS
+310 VIRSWSTVRRVNTS
-324 NDRWEVDSMKST
+324 NVRWEVDSMKST
-336 SDTDDSS
+336 SDVS
-343 SSIIVVADWKSSS
+343 SSIVADWKSSS
-356 TSFSEKEPPDFFE
+356 TSISEKEPPDFFE

-417 ASWPVMPSGAQIRD
+417 ASWPVMPSGAQVLD

-446 KHAEFPLNLASRDL
+446 KDAEFPLNLASRDL
-460 KALED
+460 KAQED

-470 ARSLMGGSESDANRN
+470 ARSLMGGSDAN

-494 SSPRGGPG
+494 PRGG
-502 FLGNSSTASEVFLLA
+502 FLGNSSTASEIFLL
-517 PVQYRGPVPRAFS
+517 VQYRGPVPDAFS

-554 GEMCARRREGGLSC
+554 GEMRARRREGGLNC
-568 SEVAMSSQESGNSSR
+568 SEMTMSSQESSDSSR
-583 FSRRLDRVLRDMGL
+583 FSRRLDKVLRDMGL

>member
-1 MPSTLDEALP
+1 MPSSTPEALP
-11 SLLTTI
+11 SLTTI
-17 YNFPPAPPKF
+17 YNFPPTPPKF
-27 DRLGTFYIA
+27 DPVGTFYIA
-36 FGASWTFLVVAGML
+36 FGASWTLLVVAGML
-50 FCALNHENPVLKI
+50 FCALNHDNPVLKI

-82 AQITY
+82 AQVTY

-107 IYYPLGMALF
+107 VYYPLGMALF

-150 VLSVFR
+150 VLSGFR
-156 RVRGWEYTAQIMFW
+156 RVRGWEYTAQVMFW
-170 IGLGITVQILLTI
+170 VGLGISVQILLTI

-200 TEIKGSTFS
+200 TEIKGSTFP

-236 PYLIWHSWDIRD
+236 PYLIWQSWDIRD

-299 EIFAVFVPVYL
+299 EIFALFVPAYL
-310 VIRSWSIVRRVNTS
+310 VIRSWSTVRRVNTS
-324 NDRWEVDSMKST
+324 NVRWEVDSMKST
-336 SDTDDSS
+336 SDVS
-343 SSIIVVADWKSSS
+343 SSIVADWKSSS
-356 TSFSEKEPPDFFE
+356 TSISEKEPPDFFE

-417 ASWPVMPSGAQIRD
+417 ASWPVMPSGAQVLD

-446 KHAEFPLNLASRDL
+446 KDAEFPLNLASRDL
-460 KALED
+460 KAQED

-470 ARSLMGGSESDANRN
+470 ARSLMGGSDAN

-494 SSPRGGPG
+494 PRGG
-502 FLGNSSTASEVFLLA
+502 FLGNSSTASDIFLL
-517 PVQYRGPVPRAFS
+517 VQYRGPVPDAFS

-554 GEMCARRREGGLSC
+554 GEMRARRREGGLNC
-568 SEVAMSSQESGNSSR
+568 SEVTMSSQESSDSSR
-583 FSRRLDRVLRDMGL
+583 FSRRLDKVLRDMGL